1 MRVWTV
7 TGLVDE
13 ESGDLYV
20 SGVFPGRHA
29 SADKELTTRM
39 EGYGELSRFVGYF
52 DADDA
57 DMAAAIAVDV
67 VKHYADDDAAQWA
80 PPDDSRLTGRNADRR
95 IEDVKTDML

>member
-1 MRVWTV
+1 MRIYTV

-20 SGVFPGRHA
+20 SGVFPGRHE

-39 EGYGELSRFVGYF
+39 EGYGELSRFTGYF

-57 DMAAAIAVDV
+57 GMAAAIAVDV
-67 VKHYADDDAAQWA
+67 VKKYADDDAAQWS
-80 PPDDSRLTGRNADRR
+80 PPGESRLTGRHADRR
-95 IEDVKTDML
+95 IEDVKTDRL